1 MTSTWGSW
9 RSLDYKK
16 NFTGLHLHLLFSI
29 SQIIILLFDNLSCAP
44 INQFPLSWGWVHK
57 VIKNKD
63 YNLGPV
69 VRHLQVK
76 EFDIPYQLGD
86 VTAGGLTYRSYENTT
101 SKR

>member
-1 MTSTWGSW
+1 
-9 RSLDYKK
+9 
-16 NFTGLHLHLLFSI
+16 
-29 SQIIILLFDNLSCAP
+29 
-44 INQFPLSWGWVHK
+44 VHK

-86 VTAGGLTYRSYENTT
+86 VTAGGSLETFLLSFDNLSTGLYLLIFSITFPI
-101 SKR
+101 SAILKL